1 MLMLV
6 VDVYFHGLL
15 VLALAPLFVG
25 VIARVK
31 ACFSGKRGPSL
42 FQPYFDLRRLF
53 FKNSVYSHT
62 TTWVFR
68 AAPLVVLAAMLAF
81 SLVVPLGVSRAP
93 AAFTGDVLWLAAMLG
108 LARFFMI
115 VAALDTGFSME
126 GMGASR
132 EAFFACL
139 GELAFFMNI
148 ITLAL
153 LAHVFSLS
161 GMVGAD
167 VHVSWAHAGPALLL
181 VAASLFIVLLA
192 ENCRIPV
199 DDPDTHLELTM
210 VHEVMIL
217 EHSGIDLAYMLYGA
231 AVKLLLFAAI
241 LVPLVIP
248 VRTGHPL
255 ADMGI
260 FLGGMGGVAVL
271 VGVVEST
278 MARLRLNRVRNFL
291 LIAFVLAFFG
301 FIVGLWRM

>member
-1 MLMLV
+1 MV
-6 VDVYFHGLL
+6 FDVCSHGLL
-15 VLALAPLFVG
+15 VLVLAPLFVG

-31 ACFSGKRGPSL
+31 ARFAGRTGPSL
-42 FQPYFDLRRLF
+42 LQPFFDLRRLF
-53 FKNSVYSHT
+53 FKNSVYSRT

-68 AAPLVVLAAMLAF
+68 AAPLVVFAAMLAL
-81 SLVVPLGVSRAP
+81 SLLVPLGISRAP
-93 AAFTGDVLWLAAMLG
+93 AAFTGDILWLAAMLG

-115 VAALDTGFSME
+115 TAALDTGFSME

-139 GELAFFMNI
+139 GELALFMNF

-153 LAHVFSLS
+153 LAHGFSLS
-161 GMVGAD
+161 GMIGVDAPL
-167 VHVSWAHAGPALLL
+167 SWEHAGPALLL

-210 VHEVMIL
+210 IHEVMIL

-248 VRTGHPL
+248 FRTGYPPV
-255 ADMGI
+255 DMGI
-260 FLGGMGGVAVL
+260 FLGGVTGMAVL
-271 VGVVEST
+271 VGVVESV

-291 LIAFVLAFFG
+291 LIAFVLAFFA